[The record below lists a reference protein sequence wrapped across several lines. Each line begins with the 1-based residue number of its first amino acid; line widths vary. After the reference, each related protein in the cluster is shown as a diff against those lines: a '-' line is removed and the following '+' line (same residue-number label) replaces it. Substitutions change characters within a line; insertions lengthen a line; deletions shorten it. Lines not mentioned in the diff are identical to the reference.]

1 MATLDL
7 SKGYITDTGHIDPWW
22 TNQHRFLDY
31 KREAFN
37 NPDDTERWRSMG
49 YTHEHFTGE
58 MYDMKNPEPHW
69 MQLDRLR
76 KVFDFEQLSWSFY
89 RMSTGVILP
98 EHVDT
103 FSRFK
108 KIHDTTD
115 RVIVRALIMMED
127 WQPGH
132 YLDLAGKPIVGWKAG
147 DWSVWSE
154 TAPHTAANIGA
165 TDRYTLQLTGM
176 VKL

>member
-1 MATLDL
+1 MEIPAL
-7 SKGYITDTGHIDPWW
+7 SKGYMVDEGHIDPWW
-22 TNQHRFLDY
+22 SNQHRFLDY
-31 KREAFN
+31 RREPFN
-37 NPDDTERWRSMG
+37 NSADVEHWREMG

-69 MQLDRLR
+69 MNLD
-76 KVFDFEQLSWSFY
+76 KFKQVFNFEHLSWSFY
-89 RMSTGVILP
+89 RMQTGVILP

-108 KIHDTTD
+108 KIHDTTN
-115 RVIVRALIMMED
+115 RVIVRALVMMED

-132 YLDLAGKPIVGWKAG
+132 YLDLAGKPYVGWKAG
-147 DWSVWSE
+147 DWSLWTE
-154 TAPHTAANIGA
+154 TAPHTAANIGTA
-165 TDRYTLQLTGM
+165 PRYTLQLTGL